1 MIDRAPNQPVVKQR
15 SQTPKKDA
23 HKDEPLGSSTSSY
36 PAKQPQSLR
45 PRSISMQILL
55 FLLLAC
61 IASQSLVTAFQL
73 NVKRLLGSAA
83 IATGLF
89 SGAVVQADTREI
101 GSISTSGLIFKD
113 TLKINAFK
121 DPKVDGV
128 IIYLADFERPL
139 AGEKHLVT
147 TFVVVFCFVVST
159 LSISFLSFLL
169 LTLSTTCYLYFLSL
183 YCR

>member
-1 MIDRAPNQPVVKQR
+1 
-15 SQTPKKDA
+15 
-23 HKDEPLGSSTSSY
+23 
-36 PAKQPQSLR
+36 
-45 PRSISMQILL
+45 MQILL

-147 TFVVVFCFVVST
+147 TFVVVFVSSYP
-159 LSISFLSFLL
+159 LFQSLFSLFFYSHSQLLVISTF
-169 LTLSTTCYLYFLSL
+169 YLVRKVIKGFFQ
-183 YCR
+183 

>member
-1 MIDRAPNQPVVKQR
+1 
-15 SQTPKKDA
+15 
-23 HKDEPLGSSTSSY
+23 
-36 PAKQPQSLR
+36 
-45 PRSISMQILL
+45 MQILFVL
-55 FLLLAC
+55 VLAC
-61 IASQSLVTAFQL
+61 IASQSLVSSFQL

-89 SGAVVQADTREI
+89 SGAVVQADSREI

-139 AGEKHLVT
+139 TGEQD
-147 TFVVVFCFVVST
+147 FVITV
-159 LSISFLSFLL
+159 I
-169 LTLSTTCYLYFLSL
+169 
-183 YCR
+183 